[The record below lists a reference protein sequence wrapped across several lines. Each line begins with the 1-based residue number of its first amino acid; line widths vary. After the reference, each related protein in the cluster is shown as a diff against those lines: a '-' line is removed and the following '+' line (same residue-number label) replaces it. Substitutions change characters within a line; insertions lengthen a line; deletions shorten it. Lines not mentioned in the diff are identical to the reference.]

1 MISILH
7 PSRWRPEMALKA
19 WNEWI
24 TAANNPGQIEYI
36 LSLDTSDST
45 QNEYVRLFESTGV
58 QIIINHNRSIVD
70 AVNRAAKVAK
80 HDIFVVVSDD
90 FGCPLDWDM
99 DVVGYCNDENP
110 VLLHVNDT
118 IQKDICT
125 LPIMNR
131 KFYDRFGW
139 VYHPHYYSMFA
150 DNDLTECAKKIGA
163 YVSDFSLTFEH
174 RHYVNGKNKR
184 DKTYD
189 RENSKQAWDIGK
201 RVFQQRKLRQFE
213 LP

>member
-19 WNEWI
+19 WNEWMQN
-24 TAANNPGQIEYI
+24 ANNPDQIEYI

-45 QNEYVRLFESTGV
+45 QNEYFRLFEYTDV

-70 AVNRAAKVAK
+70 AVNQAAKVATK
-80 HDIFVVVSDD
+80 DIFVVVSDD

-99 DVVGYCNDENP
+99 DVVGYCADENP

-118 IQKDICT
+118 IQTDVCT